1 MTAGVR
7 TDSPIGPPRVLLIG
21 GTVDSREIARAL
33 GAAGIEVL
41 LSVATKYGEDLAA
54 GDAAVVRF
62 GALDVDEMAGLAAG
76 CIAVIDASH
85 PFARAAS
92 ETARAAAKQ
101 AGVAYL
107 RFERPG
113 SASTNGAM
121 LCGSAEEAARR
132 AVAVAGAG
140 GTVLL
145 TVGSRTLSI
154 YAAAGR
160 EAGVRCVA
168 RVLPVPDSLLAC
180 EAAGL
185 LPADVIAMQGPT
197 STEFDASLLRHLGAA
212 VLVTKDSGAA
222 GGVPEK
228 LEAAR
233 RAGATAIVVARPAEV
248 APDAVRSANEMISR
262 VRGLTEGTPPRT
274 PLSAPPPTPPSTPA
288 HAGTPAIAAAV
299 PSTSLLDPSATPARV
314 LMVQG
319 TTSSAGKSVLVAGI
333 ARLFVRRG
341 YDVAPFKSQN
351 MALNSAVTPEGAEI
365 GRAQAFQARAA
376 CIEPHADMNPVLLKP
391 CSPTGSQVIVLGRPV
406 GVMQVREYHA
416 YQSQVWP
423 LVTDALSRVREG
435 RDLVVIEGAGSPA
448 EINIR
453 RHDIANMAVALHTG
467 APVIIIADISRG
479 GVFASIVGTMELLTP
494 QEHALV
500 AGFVINCF
508 RGDAALLDPGIAML
522 EQRFG
527 VPVLGVLP
535 FLDDWRGDEEDS
547 LGMDTITERP
557 GAPITV
563 AAVRLPFISN
573 FTDLAALAGESDVS
587 VRWARTPT
595 DLTGADAVVIPG
607 SKSTLS
613 DLAWLR
619 RSGLAGAIVAAAQE
633 GTPVVGICGGY
644 QMLGSRIEDPLGVEG
659 EAAVVVDGLALLD
672 TVTVFEAEKR
682 TVRVGGELTGAALG
696 KADSAVT
703 GYEIHMGHTALGANA
718 TPFAR
723 IAAEGGTHCDDGA
736 VSRELPVCG
745 TYLHGVFDNAD
756 LRRGWLDTLR
766 AAKGL
771 APCEAP
777 GSADDPVDRLADM
790 LEAHLDL
797 DAVARIVGLALGTRK
812 GTR

>member
-1 MTAGVR
+1 MTAETHTG
-7 TDSPIGPPRVLLIG
+7 SAAGSPRVLLIG
-21 GTVDSREIARAL
+21 GTGDSREVARAL
-33 GAAGIEVL
+33 GAAGFAVL
-41 LSVATKYGEDLAA
+41 LSVATDYGEDLAA
-54 GDAAVVRF
+54 DDAAVVRS
-62 GALDVDEMAGLAAG
+62 GALDVAGMAELAAG
-76 CIAVIDASH
+76 CIAVVDASH
-85 PFARAAS
+85 PFARTVT
-92 ETARAAAKQ
+92 ETARAAAEQ

-113 SASTNGAM
+113 ASSTESAV
-121 LCGSAEEAARR
+121 LCESADDAARM

-145 TVGSRTLSI
+145 TVGSRTLSV
-154 YAAAGR
+154 YATACR

-168 RVLPVPDSLLAC
+168 RVLPVPDSLSAC

-185 LPADVIAMQGPT
+185 PPADVIAMQGPT
-197 STEFDASLLRHLGAA
+197 STELDASLLRHLGAA

-233 RAGATAIVVARPAEV
+233 LAGATAIVVARPDEAT
-248 APDAVRSANEMISR
+248 PDAVRSADEMVSR
-262 VRGLTEGTPPRT
+262 VRLLVART
-274 PLSAPPPTPPSTPA
+274 PVSAPA
-288 HAGTPAIAAAV
+288 HAAAAADV
-299 PSTSLLDPSATPARV
+299 SSMAPVDPSATQAHV

-365 GRAQAFQARAA
+365 GRAQAFQAHAA
-376 CIEPHADMNPVLLKP
+376 RIEPHADMNPILLKP
-391 CSPTGSQVIVLGRPV
+391 CSPTGSQVIVLGKPV

-423 LVTDALSRVREG
+423 LVTDALSRVRKG

-453 RHDIANMAVALHTG
+453 RHDIANMAVALHVR
-467 APVIIIADISRG
+467 APVVIVADISRG
-479 GVFASIVGTMELLTP
+479 GVFASLVGTMELLTP
-494 QEHALV
+494 EERALV

-508 RGDAALLDPGIAML
+508 RGDATLLDSGIAML
-522 EQRFG
+522 EQRYG

-535 FLDDWRGDEEDS
+535 FLNDWRGDEEDS

-595 DLTGADAVVIPG
+595 DLSGVDAIVIPG
-607 SKSTLS
+607 SKSTVS

-619 RSGLAGAIVAAAQE
+619 RNGLAEAIVAAAHE
-633 GTPVVGICGGY
+633 GVPVVGICGGY
-644 QMLGSRIEDPLGVEG
+644 QILGSRIEDPIGVEG
-659 EAAVVVDGLALLD
+659 EAGAMVDGLALLD
-672 TVTVFEAEKR
+672 AVTVFEAEKR
-682 TVRVGGELTGAALG
+682 TVRARGELTGAALG
-696 KADSAVT
+696 PADTTVT
-703 GYEIHMGHTALGANA
+703 GYEIHMGHSTLGADA

-723 IAAEGGTHCDDGA
+723 IAEEGGPLTHDGA
-736 VSRELPVCG
+736 VSRRLPVCG
-745 TYLHGVFDNAD
+745 TYLHGIFDND
-756 LRRGWLDTLR
+756 RLRRGWLDTLR

-771 APCEAP
+771 DPYKDPRVAA
-777 GSADDPVDRLADM
+777 DPVDRLADM

-797 DAVARIVGLALGTRK
+797 EAVARIVGLELGARESP
-812 GTR
+812 R